1 MAAGSKKSGK
11 VRKPRLP
18 ADDSETADACT
29 VVSEK
34 PNKIS
39 GKVRKPRLLADD
51 SETADACTV
60 VSEKPKWV
68 ERPLEPVVANG
79 RGMRVLGFVPVGGL
93 KTTSLCKPP
102 SSAAA
107 ETSSKG
113 SCASG
118 VVKGPASWKKG
129 RPVYEHGNYSR
140 YYGYRHADGS
150 PGSSDTRLAAL
161 VARLGKGFFAG
172 KEVLD
177 IGCNAG
183 LVTLEVARRYG
194 ARRVVG
200 QDIDSELIQAA
211 KENLANAKLEESSE
225 IEFRTEDILTSP
237 LRRPPDDMPERFD
250 VVLCLSVT
258 KWVHFAHGDT
268 GIRNLF
274 KRCMKRLKRGGVFAL
289 EPQEWSSYKKK
300 RHLTP
305 AIRETVA
312 GIELRP
318 DAFDEHL
325 VSLGLEH
332 LGTIEP
338 PADATRNFQRS
349 LRLFRRPTA
358 SADVAGDEMEVEEP
372 VRKRRA

>member
-11 VRKPRLP
+11 VRKLRLP
-18 ADDSETADACT
+18 ADDSETVEACT
-29 VVSEK
+29 GGGSSE
-34 PNKIS
+34 
-39 GKVRKPRLLADD
+39 R
-51 SETADACTV
+51 
-60 VSEKPKWV
+60 PKWV

-102 SSAAA
+102 SAAVA
-107 ETSSKG
+107 ENSSNG

-118 VVKGPASWKKG
+118 AVKGPASWKKG

-150 PGSSDTRLAAL
+150 SDTRLAAL
-161 VARLGKGFFAG
+161 VRRLGKDFFAG

-183 LVTLEVARRYG
+183 LVSLEVAQRYD
-194 ARRVVG
+194 ASRVVG
-200 QDIDSELIQAA
+200 QDIDSDLIQAA
-211 KENLANAKLEESSE
+211 KDNLAHAKLEDASQ
-225 IEFRTEDILTSP
+225 IEFRAEDIMTSP

-250 VVLCLSVT
+250 IVLCLSVT

-274 KRCMKRLKRGGVFAL
+274 KRCMKRLKRGGILAL

-300 RHLTP
+300 RHLSP

-312 GIELRP
+312 SIELRP

-332 LGTIEP
+332 MGTINP

-358 SADVAGDEMEVEEP
+358 LADGAVDEVEVEES
-372 VRKRRA
+372 VKRRRT